1 MDMTSDT
8 PTLHVAFSPSFA
20 GSLQYALTAAGRPDT
35 IVRTFDDFSFGPIA
49 PDDAA
54 TRARWVDEELL
65 IEDWR
70 EVADRSEAVLAAS
83 RSTPGR
89 IVAWL
94 SPNVATVTAGFLW
107 WLSHIDDRPFH
118 VVAAPSLPVM
128 NANKIAALID
138 SEVPI
143 SNVERVRYRDHW
155 ETLKTEN
162 AALRVIR
169 DGNLVSAP
177 ISHFDQA
184 LIGHVTRDWRK
195 MARVVGGVLADQSE
209 AGVYQTGDLFLMSR
223 LIALAEDG
231 ALEWRGD
238 LYRMPDCE
246 LRLPSSDAL

>member
-1 MDMTSDT
+1 MTVET

-20 GSLQYALTAAGRPDT
+20 GSLQYALTAAGRPDR

-54 TRARWVDEELL
+54 ARARWVDEELR

-70 EVADRSEAVLAAS
+70 EVANSNEAALAAS
-83 RSTPGR
+83 RSTQGR

-94 SPNVATVTAGFLW
+94 SHNVAAVTAGFLW

-128 NANKIAALID
+128 NDNKIATLID

-143 SNVERVRYRDHW
+143 SDAERAQYRDHW
-155 ETLKTEN
+155 EILKTEH

-177 ISHFDQA
+177 ITHFDQA
-184 LIGHVTRDWRK
+184 LTGHVTRDWRK

-209 AGVYQTGDLFLMSR
+209 AAIYQTGDLFLMSR
-223 LIALAEDG
+223 LIALAEEG

-246 LRLPSSDAL
+246 LRLPSSNAL

>member
-1 MDMTSDT
+1 MGVTTGT

-20 GSLQYALTAAGRPDT
+20 GSLQYALTAAGRPDR

-54 TRARWVDEELL
+54 ARARWVDEELR

-83 RSTPGR
+83 RSTEGR

-94 SPNVATVTAGFLW
+94 SHNVAAVTAGFLW
-107 WLSHIDDRPFH
+107 WLSHIDSMPCH
-118 VVAAPSLPVM
+118 MVVAPSLPVM
-128 NANKIAALID
+128 NDDKIAALID
-138 SEVPI
+138 REVPLWDA
-143 SNVERVRYRDHW
+143 VRVRYRNHW
-155 ETLKTEN
+155 EILKREN

-177 ISHFDQA
+177 ITHFDQA
-184 LIGHVTRDWRK
+184 LTGHVTRDWRK

-209 AGVYQTGDLFLMSR
+209 AGIYQTSDLFLMGR

-238 LYRMPDCE
+238 LYHMPDCE
-246 LRLPSSDAL
+246 LRLPSSNAL